1 MVARCRCQFWG
12 RVQVINSPDRK
23 DARPRSAAECARPR
37 RRGDRVMLG
46 ALLPPDTANKFLG
59 CSRYQGDSQKT
70 STPVPLAGFSRVV
83 RAAVAGRVMA
93 ANAVDCNN

>member
-1 MVARCRCQFWG
+1 VVARCRCQFWG

-59 CSRYQGDSQKT
+59 CSRYQGDSQKLQPP
-70 STPVPLAGFSRVV
+70 SLRPGFPELCAPPWPVA
-83 RAAVAGRVMA
+83 
-93 ANAVDCNN
+93 